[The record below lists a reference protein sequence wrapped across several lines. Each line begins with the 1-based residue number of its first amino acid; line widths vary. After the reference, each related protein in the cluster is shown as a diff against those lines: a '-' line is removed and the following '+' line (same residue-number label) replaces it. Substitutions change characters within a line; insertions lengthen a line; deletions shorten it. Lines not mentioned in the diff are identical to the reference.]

1 MMLSLKMGP
10 WERKQEW
17 RCSFCGHLQRHN
29 ENSESLGIDEG
40 IIGGQRKG
48 KEKKSYKSRI
58 WRRVE
63 VRMGKRNAEG
73 GPRALRTHWWLESV
87 SFL

>member
-1 MMLSLKMGP
+1 MRVL
-10 WERKQEW
+10 
-17 RCSFCGHLQRHN
+17 
-29 ENSESLGIDEG
+29 LGD
-40 IIGGQRKG
+40 RAKG
-48 KEKKSYKSRI
+48 KKRRYKSRI